1 MHTCFLFR
9 LFSKVK
15 VTNFVP
21 IKCLH
26 WSSVVSPHL
35 IIAFIL
41 ATVESQPGSR
51 SNGEEEQ
58 GRGHPSGDKESLMD
72 QEKLH
77 SLKLLLL
84 DELLLHLPKLKD
96 VGGVQA
102 IPFMQ
107 VCYISFLRM
116 NDLFPL
122 VKDVSILRIT

>member
-1 MHTCFLFR
+1 MSLF
-9 LFSKVK
+9 
-15 VTNFVP
+15 
-21 IKCLH
+21 
-26 WSSVVSPHL
+26 
-35 IIAFIL
+35 L
-41 ATVESQPGSR
+41 ATAESQPGSR

-58 GRGHPSGDKESLMD
+58 GRSPPSGDKESLMD

-107 VCYISFLRM
+107 VCYMSFFK
-116 NDLFPL
+116 NG
-122 VKDVSILRIT
+122 